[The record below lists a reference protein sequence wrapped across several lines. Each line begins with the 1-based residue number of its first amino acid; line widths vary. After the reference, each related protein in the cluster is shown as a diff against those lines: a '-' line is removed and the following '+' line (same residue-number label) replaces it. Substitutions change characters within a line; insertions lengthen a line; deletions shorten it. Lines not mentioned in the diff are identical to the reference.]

1 VSKGKKLELM
11 ALGLALVGGTTW
23 AQDASPPPS
32 GTPDQTQAAPSDQGG
47 GSSDQSQS
55 SSSDSGSG
63 GGGWFQDMDV
73 SFGGFIR
80 PEAAIKTSDKEN
92 SNNERG
98 NPYNSIAVA
107 RQAYVPPNSGN
118 ALFSALGLPIT
129 TPTPLTWTSLAVPNV
144 PLVATGSDVGTRPIE
159 SSNNVF
165 NLHTLRAEGELGV
178 KLTNDLK
185 FIARARAL
193 GDFGHYSDF
202 RAPSACEPTIN
213 GCIDGGNPALYG
225 GAPNYFQY
233 QVEGSKHPNPLEWAG
248 PNYLVYFPT
257 MILDYNHGPLNVRI
271 GNQSIAWGQAIFFR
285 VFDVVDGLD
294 LRRHSILDYAQEEYS
309 DKRVP
314 SPAIRIGY
322 QINDDILAD
331 GYVQKFQPTVYGN
344 PNTQYNIIPAQFTV
358 HDRYDDYADK
368 LSYGLRFK
376 GNFGQWGLQ
385 AMAVRRY
392 NPDGVFRWT
401 QSNVNKGLPTTALNG
416 GLNPLGIAVNASNIA
431 NNGGSGKA
439 LAGTPFEASP
449 GGVYSANEWFHYAG
463 MVRLDGIQG
472 LNAAVN
478 DFSASTRQVFASKWP
493 AYQQAVDELNTFF
506 VASGGDLRG
515 HIERQYF
522 QETVLGLGAS
532 YVTEGEPGSILD
544 QLIINVEGSYTPDRV
559 FTSTTLGKDF
569 LHQNDWVGALV
580 LEKYY
585 RFSEAFPA
593 TYFVFQYMHRTRD
606 DLFGRSLRGYGGT
619 DTYDPN
625 ATTGDHGLT
634 NANYIVFAFQQPFP
648 QDIYRVGFAALGD
661 PHGGVLVQP
670 GLQYKPSGHWA
681 FDGFYTYINDHLG
694 GNPNNN
700 LMGGLGFANEVTV
713 RVTYQF

>member
-1 VSKGKKLELM
+1 MGKGRKLELM
-11 ALGLALVGGTTW
+11 ALSLLLATGAAN
-23 AQDASPPPS
+23 AQDDT
-32 GTPDQTQAAPSDQGG
+32 GGAPAQ
-47 GSSDQSQS
+47 
-55 SSSDSGSG
+55 SSDSGSA

-80 PEAAIKTSDKEN
+80 PEAAIKTGDREN
-92 SNNERG
+92 PNNERG
-98 NPYNSIAVA
+98 NPYNNIAVP
-107 RQAYVPPNSGN
+107 RQAYLPPNSGN

-144 PLVATGSDVGTRPIE
+144 PLVATGSDVVTRPFN

-165 NLHTLRAEGELGV
+165 NWHVLRAEGELGV

-185 FIARARAL
+185 FIARVRAL

-202 RAPSACEPTIN
+202 RAPSACNPIS
-213 GCIDGGNPALYG
+213 GCIDGGDPALYG

-233 QVEGSKHPNPLEWAG
+233 RVDGRQHPNLLEWSGA
-248 PNYLVYFPT
+248 NYMVYFPT
-257 MILDYNHGPLNVRI
+257 MIFDYNHGPLNVRV

-285 VFDVVDGLD
+285 VLDVVDGLD
-294 LRRHSILDYAQEEYS
+294 LRRHSVLDYAQEEYS

-314 SPAIRIGY
+314 SLGARIGY
-322 QINDDILAD
+322 QITDDILAD

-344 PNTQYNIIPAQFTV
+344 PNTQYNVIPVQFTV
-358 HDRYDDYADK
+358 HDRYSQGDYDK
-368 LSYGLRFK
+368 FKRINYGMRLK
-376 GNFGQWGLQ
+376 ANFGQWGFQ
-385 AMAVRRY
+385 AIGVRRY

-401 QSNVNKGLPTTALNG
+401 ASGVNKNLPSTTSG
-416 GLNPLGIAVNASNIA
+416 GAPNLLGSAVNLANASA
-431 NNGGSGKA
+431 GGAGPA

-449 GGVYSANEWFHYAG
+449 GGVYSAAEWFHYAA

-472 LNAAVN
+472 LNASIN
-478 DFSASTRQVFASKWP
+478 DFTPSTTKVFASP
-493 AYQQAVDELNTFF
+493 VSNYAEAYNELNTFF
-506 VASGGDLRG
+506 IAAGGDLRG

-532 YVTEGEPGSILD
+532 YVVDGAPGSILD
-544 QLIINVEGSYTPDRV
+544 QLIINLEGSYTPARV

-569 LHQNDWVGALV
+569 LHQNAWVGALV

-585 RFSEAFPA
+585 RFSQDFPA

-606 DLFGRSLRGYGGT
+606 DLFGRSLKGYGGT

-625 ATTGDHGLT
+625 ATTGVKGIT
-634 NANYIVFAFQQPFP
+634 NANYVVFAFQQPFP
-648 QDIYRVGFAALGD
+648 QDIYRVGFALLGD
-661 PHGGVLVQP
+661 PRGGILVQP

-681 FDGFYTYINDHLG
+681 FDGFYTYINDHLN

-700 LMGGLGFANEVTV
+700 LLGGLGFANEFTV